1 MQALALILAP
11 LPHEREVW
19 DHSPH
24 PCHLLVGLGISST
37 DPIHSFSR
45 QSLISE
51 GSPEQDPRLPLQAR
65 ALILEPLPQEVEH
78 LDHSSH
84 CWYWLVI
91 TGLVLEPGHASTRQ
105 SVVSVGSPEQDP
117 SPLLQARALIFNP
130 LPQELEHLDH
140 SLHPCHSFSTMQL
153 SKRQSL
159 VSVHFPEQDPSLPLQ
174 ARALILEPLPQVVE
188 QWDHSLHSC
197 QVEQGCFTCD

>member
-11 LPHEREVW
+11 LPHEREQW

-24 PCHLLVGLGISST
+24 PCHWLLIFGLSSN
-37 DPIHSFSR
+37 PIHSSSR

-130 LPQELEHLDH
+130 LPHELEHWDH
-140 SLHPCHSFSTMQL
+140 SLHPCHSFSAMHF

-159 VSVHFPEQDPSLPLQ
+159 VSVHFPDEQDPSLPLQ
-174 ARALILEPLPQVVE
+174 ARALILDPLPQVVE
-188 QWDHSLHSC
+188 QWDQGLHSC
-197 QVEQGCFTCD
+197 HVEQGCFT

>member
-11 LPHEREVW
+11 LPHEREQW

-37 DPIHSFSR
+37 DPIHSSSR

-78 LDHSSH
+78 WDHSSH

-91 TGLVLEPGHASTRQ
+91 PLTLGSGHSATRQ

-130 LPQELEHLDH
+130 LPHELEHWDH
-140 SLHPCHSFSTMQL
+140 SLHPCHSFSSMHL

-174 ARALILEPLPQVVE
+174 ARALIFAPLPQVVE

-197 QVEQGCFTCD
+197 QVKQGCFT